1 MPPSKEP
8 PKVPGKDIWSII
20 KEIKAAESKKPPENA
35 PEAPIESTLFFLGSK
50 GAGKSS
56 LILRFLDRDE
66 APTPT
71 TGLEY
76 TFARRTRGVSG
87 VKDVAHIWELAGG
100 TSLASLIS
108 IPLNETNIHTTTF
121 VIVVDLSNP
130 AEAIATLPALLSN
143 IQTASAAILD
153 GLEARGSK
161 RPKTLKA
168 LAWKRYNALEPS
180 DRDYLTPSPVPVI
193 IIGTHFDVF
202 RDLESETRKILTR
215 ILRYLAHVH
224 GASLLFT
231 SLSDASTQSKARLA
245 LTSHAFKTGGIKT
258 MVADATRPLAIP
270 AGWDD
275 FAHIGP
281 PRGGGGG
288 GAQSDVVG
296 AKKVAVAPWRV
307 WEEVG
312 KEAFPPVEQVVKKRV
327 EGEKF
332 KEEAVD
338 SMRAQKNLELEKL
351 QRANARKAATAA
363 ASNAMGV
370 PAGQIKRKEK
380 ASRALAGGAE
390 GSTGILAQ

>member
-1 MPPSKEP
+1 MPASKEP
-8 PKVPGKDIWSII
+8 SKAPGKDIWSII
-20 KEIKAAESKKPPENA
+20 KEIKAAESKKPSENA

-108 IPLNETNIHTTTF
+108 LPLSEANIHTTTF
-121 VIVVDLSNP
+121 VIVMDLSKP
-130 AEAIATLPALLSN
+130 AEVVATLPALLANVQS
-143 IQTASAAILD
+143 ASAAILD

-180 DRDYLTPSPVPVI
+180 DRDFLTPSPVPVI

-202 RDLESETRKILTR
+202 RDMESYVTEARFFTSGESRKTLTR
-215 ILRYLAHVH
+215 ILRYLAHTH
-224 GASLLFT
+224 GASLLYT
-231 SLSDASTQSKARLA
+231 SLSDASTQQKARLA
-245 LTSHAFKTGGIKT
+245 LTSHAFKTGGGIKT
-258 MVADATRPLAIP
+258 MVADNSSPRPLAIP

-281 PRGGGGG
+281 PRGGGGAAG
-288 GAQSDVVG
+288 GAGTDAIGV
-296 AKKVAVAPWRV
+296 KKVAVAPWRV

-312 KEAFPPVEQVVKKRV
+312 KEAFPYVEQVVRKRV
-327 EGEKF
+327 DGEKF

-338 SMRAQKNLELEKL
+338 SMRSQKK
-351 QRANARKAATAA
+351 
-363 ASNAMGV
+363 
-370 PAGQIKRKEK
+370 
-380 ASRALAGGAE
+380 
-390 GSTGILAQ
+390 